1 MRPPLRRVTPVALA
15 GCSAVA
21 LLTAADTR
29 KPTTEWVARPS
40 EAARIARVEA
50 GLAPVALP
58 GEEPQ
63 RMSLQRWM
71 ELYKIPGVSIAVFEK
86 NALVWAKGYGVKQ
99 VGGTDPVMPDT
110 LFQAASI
117 SKPVSALAALHYVE
131 AGKWSLDANINDK
144 LVSWKL
150 PENDFT
156 TKEKVTLRRLLSHSA
171 GTTVH
176 GFPGYAVTEPLPTVA
191 QILDG
196 AKPTNTAPVRVD
208 LVPGTQTRYS
218 GGGTTIVQAMMV
230 DQLKKPFPRIM
241 QEAVLAPLGLKDS
254 TYEQPLPA
262 SLASR
267 ATAGTYF
274 GGKGVEGKWH
284 VYPEM
289 AAAGLWT
296 TPSDLARIA
305 IEVSKARAGKSSRV
319 VSQAM
324 AKQMLTKQSESFGL
338 GFQLEG
344 KDRFGHGGSNRGFQC
359 SLTAFADSG
368 SGVVIMTNSDS
379 GFLLMD
385 RIADSVA
392 AEYGW
397 KSYVPRPEVTFVQM
411 DLLARLKGTDATLAW
426 YRSMKR
432 DDAAGKLSPN
442 DLNNLGYRLLREG
455 QQGDALKVLKANVEL
470 YPTDA
475 NAHDSLGE
483 GYMEAG
489 QKAEAITHYKKSLA
503 LDPKNSRAVEMLKKL
518 GAQP

>member
-1 MRPPLRRVTPVALA
+1 MQSARAACVPAPTALPLENALRPPLRRVTPVALA

-176 GFPGYAVTEPLPTVA
+176 GFPGYAVTEPL
-191 QILDG
+191 
-196 AKPTNTAPVRVD
+196 
-208 LVPGTQTRYS
+208 
-218 GGGTTIVQAMMV
+218 
-230 DQLKKPFPRIM
+230 
-241 QEAVLAPLGLKDS
+241 
-254 TYEQPLPA
+254 
-262 SLASR
+262 
-267 ATAGTYF
+267 
-274 GGKGVEGKWH
+274 
-284 VYPEM
+284 
-289 AAAGLWT
+289 
-296 TPSDLARIA
+296 
-305 IEVSKARAGKSSRV
+305 
-319 VSQAM
+319 
-324 AKQMLTKQSESFGL
+324 
-338 GFQLEG
+338 
-344 KDRFGHGGSNRGFQC
+344 
-359 SLTAFADSG
+359 
-368 SGVVIMTNSDS
+368 
-379 GFLLMD
+379 
-385 RIADSVA
+385 
-392 AEYGW
+392 
-397 KSYVPRPEVTFVQM
+397 
-411 DLLARLKGTDATLAW
+411 
-426 YRSMKR
+426 
-432 DDAAGKLSPN
+432 
-442 DLNNLGYRLLREG
+442 
-455 QQGDALKVLKANVEL
+455 
-470 YPTDA
+470 
-475 NAHDSLGE
+475 
-483 GYMEAG
+483 
-489 QKAEAITHYKKSLA
+489 
-503 LDPKNSRAVEMLKKL
+503 
-518 GAQP
+518 

>member
-1 MRPPLRRVTPVALA
+1 
-15 GCSAVA
+15 
-21 LLTAADTR
+21 
-29 KPTTEWVARPS
+29 
-40 EAARIARVEA
+40 
-50 GLAPVALP
+50 
-58 GEEPQ
+58 
-63 RMSLQRWM
+63 
-71 ELYKIPGVSIAVFEK
+71 
-86 NALVWAKGYGVKQ
+86 
-99 VGGTDPVMPDT
+99 
-110 LFQAASI
+110 
-117 SKPVSALAALHYVE
+117 
-131 AGKWSLDANINDK
+131 
-144 LVSWKL
+144 
-150 PENDFT
+150 
-156 TKEKVTLRRLLSHSA
+156 
-171 GTTVH
+171 TVH

-324 AKQMLTKQSESFGL
+324 AKQMLTKQSERFGL

-368 SGVVIMTNSDS
+368 SGVVIMTNADS
-379 GFLLMD
+379 GYLLMD

-426 YRSMKR
+426 YRSMKQ
-432 DDAAGKLSPN
+432 DDAAGKLSAN
-442 DLNNLGYRLLREG
+442 DLNSLGYRLLREG